1 MPFPNFIGSHRRFW
15 TKERVLDTLA
25 KAMDEIKGPLP
36 TSDEVWNVIKKGRL
50 DWPGTNRI
58 LEYFDTFPR
67 AWLSAGAPKERVL
80 LSHAKWMREED
91 NYLKEN
97 AGKLTLEAIATNLR
111 RSYPSVRGRLR
122 WYGMNARDN
131 QGFFSA
137 AQLSKEFKVPYHRI
151 LQELGRKT
159 IKARRHKERNT
170 WVIDMGKLTREEVEL
185 LTRPKVTHKSKTD
198 YGDYEHRY
206 GLVRRNI
213 GGRIMRVE
221 QCALAYQA
229 G

>member
-1 MPFPNFIGSHRRFW
+1 MPFPNWIGKKRLW
-15 TKERVLDTLA
+15 TREAVLAALA
-25 KAMDEIKGPLP
+25 RAMQEIDGPLP

-50 DWPGTNRI
+50 DWPGANRI
-58 LEYFDTFPR
+58 FEYFGTFPR
-67 AWLSAGAPKERVL
+67 AWLSAGAPEEKVS
-80 LSHAKWMREED
+80 LSHAKWTREED
-91 NYLKEN
+91 DYLKEN
-97 AGKLTLEAIATNLR
+97 AGELTLQFIATKLR

-122 WYGMNARDN
+122 WYGMKARDN

-137 AQLSKEFKVPYHRI
+137 AQLSKEFKVPYHRV

-170 WVIDMGKLTREEVEL
+170 WVIDISKLDREAVEL

-213 GGRIMRVE
+213 GGKIMRVE

-229 G
+229 E